1 MKAIVLAAGYA
12 TRLYPLTRDRAK
24 PLLEVGGR
32 PILSHIADR
41 VLELPDLSEL
51 VVVSNARF
59 AAQFEDWAHSREQS
73 LPVRVLND
81 GSTCEDDR
89 LGASGDLAF
98 ALREVPPG
106 DEDVL
111 VVAGD
116 NLMDL
121 DLRPAHAMLR
131 ESGCPTL
138 IVRRAEPESGRSRY
152 NEVNVEDDGSVRAM
166 SEKPEQRQSE
176 LSAIAVYFYPPTITA
191 WVEEYLT
198 GGGNPDAPG
207 HFASWLVDRT
217 RVMSVPLVGRWF
229 DIGSAETLAAAR
241 EAFAR

>member
-1 MKAIVLAAGYA
+1 MKVIVLAAGYA

-32 PILSHIADR
+32 PILSHITDR
-41 VLELPDLSEL
+41 MLELPDLSEL

-59 AAQFEDWAHSREQS
+59 AVQFEEWARS
-73 LPVRVLND
+73 LDPGLPLRVLND
-81 GSTCEDDR
+81 GSTDEDDR
-89 LGASGDLAF
+89 LGATGDLAF

-106 DEDVL
+106 NEDVL

-121 DLRPAHAMLR
+121 DLRPAHAVLR

-138 IVRRAEPESGRSRY
+138 IVREVEPESGPSRY
-152 NEVNVEDDGSVRAM
+152 NEIELQDDGSVRAM
-166 SEKPEQRQSE
+166 REKPERRQSE
-176 LSAIAVYFYPPTITA
+176 LSAIAVYFYPTAIAA
-191 WVEEYLT
+191 WVEEYLAA
-198 GGGNPDAPG
+198 GGNPDAPG
-207 HFASWLVDRT
+207 HFASWLVGRT